1 MSRKFDFVIFDFDGT
16 VADTGKG
23 IFTCASIAVKELGF
37 EPLSDAQLRT
47 FVGPPLLD
55 SFMRTLAVDEATAA
69 QAVSIYRANYS
80 ESGIYMFELYEGMD
94 SLIRTLHAS
103 GIKLAIASAKPE
115 KFIRKIIEHLNYGE
129 FFGAISAPDLNNTEP
144 SKTALVE
151 SVCAALG
158 ADKSGAVMIGDR
170 HFDILGAKEAGVK
183 SIGVTYG
190 FGSREELTLAGA
202 DFLAESV
209 ADLKE
214 ILL

>member
-1 MSRKFDFVIFDFDGT
+1 MGRKFDFAIFDFDGT

-37 EPLSDAQLRT
+37 SPLSDAQLRS
-47 FVGPPLLD
+47 FVGPPLFD
-55 SFMRTLAVDEATAA
+55 SFMRTLGTDGETAA
-69 QAVSIYRANYS
+69 KAVEIYRANYS
-80 ESGIYMFELYEGMD
+80 ENGIYMFELYGGMD
-94 SLIRTLHAS
+94 SLIRTLHAN

-115 KFIRKIIEHLNYGE
+115 KFIKRIIEHLNYGE

-144 SKTALVE
+144 SKTALIE
-151 SVCAALG
+151 SACTRLG
-158 ADKSGAVMIGDR
+158 ADKSRAVMIGDR

-190 FGSREELTLAGA
+190 FGCREELTQAGA
-202 DFLAESV
+202 DFIADSV
-209 ADLKE
+209 AELKK

>member
-1 MSRKFDFVIFDFDGT
+1 MSRNFDFVIFDFDGT

-55 SFMRTLAVDEATAA
+55 SFMRTLAVDEYTAA
-69 QAVSIYRANYS
+69 KAVSIYRANYS
-80 ESGIYMFELYEGMD
+80 ENGIYMFELYKGMD
-94 SLIRTLHAS
+94 SLIRTLHAN

-151 SVCAALG
+151 SACAGLG
-158 ADKSGAVMIGDR
+158 ADKSRAVMIGDR

-190 FGSREELTLAGA
+190 FGSRDELTQAGA
-202 DFLAESV
+202 DFIADSV
-209 ADLKE
+209 AGLEK

>member
-37 EPLSDAQLRT
+37 EPLSDSQLRT

-103 GIKLAIASAKPE
+103 GIKLAVASAKPE

-151 SVCAALG
+151 SACAALC